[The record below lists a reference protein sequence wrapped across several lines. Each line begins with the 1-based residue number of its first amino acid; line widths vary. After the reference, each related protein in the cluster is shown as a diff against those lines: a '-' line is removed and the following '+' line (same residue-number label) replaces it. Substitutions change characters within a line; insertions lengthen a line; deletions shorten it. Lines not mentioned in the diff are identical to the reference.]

1 VTWGRDMFSI
11 FDKKNLELAKRSATE
26 GIVLLKND
34 NGALPLSKDK
44 TVALFGRN
52 QFDVFKGGGGA
63 ADVWAVPVY
72 PFADALNEKGK
83 IYQPLLKKYK
93 AYSEANYNRAL
104 NKVHYQ
110 YVWYLPD
117 VNLKEEDV
125 AQAACECDTAVIFI
139 GRYASENFDVNDKG
153 GEYRITGNE
162 EAVIEK
168 ASRLFKKTVLVLN
181 LPGLFDMYF
190 LRKYKIDAIVH
201 TFMPGMQAGPALAD
215 VLYGDVTPSGK
226 LPDSWAERLYEY
238 PTTDGFDKED
248 IVYNEGIYMG
258 YRYFDTFKKDL
269 LFPFGFGLSYTTFAI
284 KTISAKLCKTEAIL
298 EIEVT
303 NTGDYPGKEVVQ
315 CYLSAPDGELEK
327 PYQVLCGFEKTN
339 CLKPGECQ
347 KLEIKVN
354 LLDFTSYSEA
364 RAAYILEKG
373 SYVLRIGAHSRNTV
387 AACEILLDETVI
399 CRKVKNRIVPQKPM
413 YDWKKPQSEK
423 ENLLCDIKLT
433 LEAKSIQ
440 TQIIPDFLPPQEL
453 VATVKCSFD
462 DVVSGRNTAEEF
474 VAGLTDDELA
484 LLLTADSPNKSRGF
498 GLEIKELASGEGTH
512 THYDESLG
520 IPASVMQ
527 DGPAGVRASG
537 FHNPVPPDNEI
548 NGRDCIAYPSSTMMA
563 ATWNRQLMREIGF
576 AFTDDLS
583 RCNYN
588 GLCAPGV
595 NLHRNPCCGRNF
607 EYFSEDPYLSAEMA
621 GNQILGIQNTPD
633 GKPTGKYAVLK
644 HFACNNAENHRLEG
658 SSILSERCA
667 RELYLRV
674 FEYVI
679 KNSNPLSIMTAYNK
693 INGIF
698 AAANSE
704 LIDGICRTEWNYD
717 GWIMTDW
724 SVHTP
729 AYNCIKGG
737 SDTVMPGAYV
747 TAEDYAANGVDRAT
761 AQKRVVN
768 LIKHLIKTENHK
780 PWLKTV

>member
-1 VTWGRDMFSI
+1 MFSI
-11 FDKKNLELAKRSATE
+11 FDKENLALARRAATE
-26 GIVLLKND
+26 GIVLLKNE
-34 NGALPLSKDK
+34 NEALPLSKDK

-72 PFADALNEKGK
+72 PFADALNEVGK

-117 VNLKEEDV
+117 VNIKEEDV
-125 AQAACECDTAVIFI
+125 AAAAKECDTAVIFI

-153 GEYRITGNE
+153 GEYRLTGTE
-162 EAVIEK
+162 EAMIEK

-181 LPGLFDMYF
+181 LPGLFDMLF
-190 LRKYKIDAIVH
+190 LRKYKIDAIVQ

-238 PTTDGFDKED
+238 PTTEGFDED
-248 IVYNEGIYMG
+248 DILYNEGVYMG
-258 YRYFDTFKKDL
+258 YRYFDTFKKDV
-269 LFPFGFGLSYTTFAI
+269 LFPFGFGLSYTTFDI
-284 KTISAKLCKTEAIL
+284 KTVSAKLCGTKVIL
-298 EIEVT
+298 EAEVT
-303 NTGDYPGKEVVQ
+303 NTGKYAGKEIVQ
-315 CYLSAPDGELEK
+315 CYLSAPDGQLEK
-327 PYQVLCGFEKTN
+327 PYQTLCGFEKTR
-339 CLKPGECQ
+339 CLKPDESQ
-347 KLEIKVN
+347 ILQITVE

-364 RAAYILEKG
+364 KAAYLLEGG
-373 SYVLRIGAHSRNTV
+373 SYVIRVGNHSRNTV
-387 AACEILLDETVI
+387 AACEILLSETVI
-399 CRKVKNRIVPQKPM
+399 CRKVKNRIVPQKAM
-413 YDWKKPQSEK
+413 YDWKKPESEK
-423 ENLLCDIKLT
+423 EDIVCDIKLV
-433 LEAKSIQ
+433 LDPASIV
-440 TQIIPDFLPPQEL
+440 TEIIPDFAAPEELLP
-453 VATVKCSFD
+453 TTKCSFT
-462 DVVSGRNTAEEF
+462 DVVNGKNTPEEF
-474 VAGLTDDELA
+474 VAQLTDDELA
-484 LLLTADSPNKSRGF
+484 LFLTADSPHKLRGF
-498 GLEIKELASGEGTH
+498 GLEIRELASGEGTH
-512 THYDESLG
+512 THYDERLG

-537 FHNPVPPDNEI
+537 FHNPVPPDDEI
-548 NGRDCIAYPSSTMMA
+548 NGKDCIAYPSATMLA
-563 ATWNRQLMREIGF
+563 ASWNRELNREIGF
-576 AFTDDLS
+576 AFTKDLS

-595 NLHRNPCCGRNF
+595 NLHRNPRCGRNF
-607 EYFSEDPYLSAEMA
+607 EYFSEDPYLAAEMA
-621 GNQILGIQNTPD
+621 AHQILGIQNNPD
-633 GKPTGKYAVLK
+633 GTPTGKYAVLK
-644 HFACNNAENHRLEG
+644 HFACNNAENHRLDG
-658 SSILSERCA
+658 SSVLSERCA

-679 KNSNPLSIMTAYNK
+679 KKSNPLSIMTAYNK
-693 INGIF
+693 VNGIF

-704 LIDGICRTEWNYD
+704 LIDGICRTEWKYD

-761 AQKRVVN
+761 AQKRVAS
-768 LIKHLIKTENHK
+768 LIKHLARTENHT
-780 PWLKTV
+780 PWVKIK